1 MSKLSNELYMVKLL
15 MNHKKYTINEL
26 SKEIEVSTRMIRTY
40 KEDLEKAGIFIESIK
55 GKSGDYILY
64 DNTLLPNLKFSKYDI
79 ELVEQLKKGNKD
91 KVLDEKIDSLLNKL
105 KYEHLFIKRYEDTLP
120 DDIDEKELLSLI
132 INACK
137 TRNKIR
143 INYVSLNKVVK
154 SRIIQPCSVFL
165 HGDEDWVIAA
175 FCELR
180 GEVRLFNLN
189 RIKEYEI
196 LKETF

>member
-1 MSKLSNELYMVKLL
+1 MKRGVIMSKLSNELYMVKLL

-55 GKSGDYILY
+55 GKSGGYILY
-64 DNTLLPNLKFSKYDI
+64 DDTLLPNLKFSKYDI
-79 ELVEQLKKGNKD
+79 ELVEQLKKSNKD

-154 SRIIQPCSVFL
+154 SRVIQPCSVFL

-180 GEVRLFNLN
+180 GE
-189 RIKEYEI
+189 
-196 LKETF
+196 